1 VNVADAR
8 LSLIDRPEAG
18 TATHPEGLVNRYLVD
33 MVESDLMLGFF
44 FRARAWRGRG
54 RCHRHRPSRAATGQ
68 RRRPP
73 PDEARARSGLW

>member
-44 FRARAWRGRG
+44 FPGARME
-54 RCHRHRPSRAATGQ
+54 GQ
-68 RRRPP
+68 GGLPP
-73 PDEARARSGLW
+73 PPAEPGRDGSAAAPT